1 MAFVYEGWPLYRRDI
16 KKTNGEIATIY
27 FFSKR
32 NPREGIMCD
41 LPEGYRVEVMKRSGL
56 PIVVKNNKYYE

>member
-1 MAFVYEGWPLYRRDI
+1 MVFVYEGWSLFKRDI
-16 KKTNGEIATIY
+16 EKTNGEIVTIY

-41 LPEGYRVEVMKRSGL
+41 LPKGYKVEVMKRSGL
-56 PIVVKNNKYYE
+56 PILVENVKV